1 MKRRHLLSDIENPI
15 THLVEQARIG
25 NKASLEEL
33 VDHFYG
39 DIFRTVYFRV
49 PSRMDAEDLTQDIF
63 MKMVKGLPH
72 LKDSRMLKP
81 WLFRIALN
89 RIRDF
94 YRKKSV
100 LSFFGS
106 TDERDGDIP
115 GKADSNPSN
124 HILHQEFQFQM
135 RKFSESLSRW
145 EREVFTLRFMD
156 QLEIK
161 EIVQI
166 LHKNENTVKTHLYR
180 ALKKFRGNSQFY
192 SLLVGET
199 T

>member
-1 MKRRHLLSDIENPI
+1 MLDNDNQI
-15 THLVEQARIG
+15 TQLVEQIRTG
-25 NKASLEEL
+25 NKASMEQL

-39 DIFRTVYFRV
+39 DIFRMVYYRL
-49 PSRMDAEDLTQDIF
+49 PSRMDAEDLTQEIF
-63 MKMVKGLPH
+63 MQMIKSLPN
-72 LKDSRMLKP
+72 LKDSRLLKP

-94 YRKKSV
+94 HRKKSI

-106 TDERDGDIP
+106 TVEKDVNVP
-115 GKADSNPSN
+115 VKADSYSDPSKN
-124 HILHQEFQFQM
+124 IMHKEFRFQL

-145 EREVFTLRFMD
+145 EREVFTLRFLD

-166 LHKNENTVKTHLYR
+166 LQKNENTVKTHLYR
-180 ALKKFRGNSQFY
+180 GLKKFRGNAELY
-192 SLLVGET
+192 SLLLGE
-199 T
+199 